1 MAALEEM
8 LVKPNINTLG
18 SADVKS
24 QDQEDH
30 EAVVEWQQDVQT
42 AVREWWDKVDDV
54 NQAAYSEAYTMTP
67 LGYCVLDIPLEL
79 GYHLMR
85 EYGDD
90 CFQDKNFI
98 KYAQGAFGQTFMPSV

>member
-1 MAALEEM
+1 MATEEEM

-18 SADVKS
+18 SAVVKS

-30 EAVVEWQQDVQT
+30 EAVAEWGDEVT
-42 AVREWWDKVDDV
+42 AAVRGWWDKVDDV
-54 NQAAYSEAYTMTP
+54 NKEAYSEAYTMTP

-90 CFQDKNFI
+90 CFQDKSFI
-98 KYAQGAFGQTFMPSV
+98 KFAQKAFGQTFMPSV

>member
-1 MAALEEM
+1 MATEEEM
-8 LVKPNINTLG
+8 LVKPNINVLG
-18 SADVKS
+18 NVVVKS

-30 EAVVEWQQDVQT
+30 EAVVEWADEVAN
-42 AVREWWDKVDDV
+42 AVRGWWDKVPEV
-54 NQAAYSEAYTMTP
+54 NQEAYSEAYTMTP

-90 CFQDKNFI
+90 CFQDKQFI
-98 KYAQGAFGQTFMPSV
+98 KFAQKAFGQTFMPSV